1 MRELDVVP
9 KKKEMKVRV
18 QSNAGLA
25 KFLLGPVGR
34 ILVAGLALFTI
45 AGAGVFTY
53 FYAKYAQV
61 IDQKLRVGPFANSAK
76 IYAAPESVAV
86 GDSFTPEDI
95 ANSLRRSGYNESRG
109 NPVGYYQLHLN
120 SIEVFPGTDS
130 YFDQEAGLIRFSGGR
145 ISQIISLQDNTQRSE
160 YQLEPQLITNVSGPN
175 REKRRMVKFGDIPPV
190 LVEAVTSAEDKRFF
204 QHAGFD
210 PLRVIKAAYVDLKTG
225 RKEQGAS
232 TLSMQL
238 ARDLWLDQG
247 KRWTRKLAEMIIT
260 LEIEQRLSKQEIFE
274 DYANDVYLGS
284 RGSFRIH
291 GFGEASEAYLGK
303 DLSQITLPE
312 AAELAGMIQQPGYF
326 DPYRHPDRL
335 QERRNLVLSLMRQN
349 GYIQDRDY
357 ALAVDVPLTVAKS
370 TAQSLEAP
378 YFVDLV
384 NDTVQSKFGDTDLQ
398 SDALRIYTSLD
409 LRLQRAAA
417 EAIRLGM
424 ENVDQQIRKQKR
436 YRGQIGPQAQVA
448 LVALDPHTGEI
459 KALSGGRNYGLSQL
473 DHVLAFRQPGSIF
486 KPFVYAAAMDTGV
499 EGGSHI
505 LTPSSMVDDEP
516 TTFYY
521 EHGTREYKPSNF
533 EHKFYGQVTLREAL
547 AHSLNVATVKV
558 GEMVGFDNVVG
569 MANRAGMNYHIQP
582 TPAVALGSYDITP
595 IEAAGAY
602 TMFANQGAYVKP
614 SFITMIRTSPTS
626 TQDSRTVYKNQPDQ
640 KQVLDPR
647 VAYLMTSMMEE
658 VLRTGTAAGVR
669 AKYNLNFPAAGKTG
683 TSHDGWFAGYTS
695 ELLCVVWVGFD
706 NNDELDLEG
715 AHSAAP
721 IWAEFMKRA
730 LDYREYRDT
739 KPFRAPEGIV
749 TVNIDPQSGFP
760 ATPNCPKTQE
770 EVYIAGTEPVGSC
783 PLHGGR
789 QVITNVA
796 GWELAPQNPSPAGSS
811 GASPASGDDG
821 QLAPGAVARRAAR
834 QNPQQAQNGSGAPSG
849 SAAPPGANGAA
860 KPAANKG
867 EQKKGLLRRLLGVFK

>member
-1 MRELDVVP
+1 M
-9 KKKEMKVRV
+9 
-18 QSNAGLA
+18 
-25 KFLLGPVGR
+25 
-34 ILVAGLALFTI
+34 VAGLALFTI
-45 AGAGVFTY
+45 LGVGVFTF
-53 FYAKYAQV
+53 FYAKYAKV
-61 IDQKLRVGPFANSAK
+61 IDQKLRAGPFANTAK

-86 GDSFTPEDI
+86 GDALTPEDI
-95 ANSLRRSGYNESRG
+95 AASLRRSGYNEQRN
-109 NPVGYYQLHLN
+109 NPVGYYQLHTN

-130 YFDQEAGLIRFSGGR
+130 YFDQEAGLIRFSGGK
-145 ISQIISLQDNTQRSE
+145 ISQIFSLQDNTQRSE

-175 REKRRMVKFGDIPPV
+175 REKRRMVKFGDIPRV

-210 PLRVIKAAYVDLKTG
+210 PLRVIKAAYVDLKSG
-225 RKEQGAS
+225 RKSQGAS

-238 ARDLWLDQG
+238 ARDLWLDQE
-247 KRWTRKLAEMIIT
+247 KRWGRKMAEMIIT

-303 DLSQITLPE
+303 DLSQVTLPE
-312 AAELAGMIQQPGYF
+312 AAQLAGMIQQPGYF

-335 QERRNLVLSLMRQN
+335 KERRNIVLSLMRQN
-349 GYIQDRDY
+349 GYIDEREY
-357 ALAVDVPLTVAKS
+357 ALAADAALTVAKN

-384 NDTVQSKFGDTDLQ
+384 NDTVHDKFGDTDLK
-398 SDALRIYTSLD
+398 SNALRIYTSLD

-417 EAIRLGM
+417 EAVRLGM
-424 ENVDQQIRKQKR
+424 ENVDTLIQKQKR
-436 YRGQIGPQAQVA
+436 FRGHVVPQAQVA

-459 KALSGGRNYGLSQL
+459 KALVGGRNYGMSQL
-473 DHVLAFRQPGSIF
+473 NHVLAFRQPGSVF

-499 EGGSHI
+499 EGGSRI
-505 LTPSSMVDDEP
+505 FTPSTMVVDEP

-533 EHKFYGQVTLREAL
+533 EHQFYGQVTLRTAL
-547 AHSLNVATVKV
+547 AHSLNVATVKL
-558 GEMVGFDNVVG
+558 GETVGFDNVVA

-595 IEAAGAY
+595 LEAAGAY

-614 SFITMIRTSPTS
+614 SFLTMIRTTPATG
-626 TQDSRTVYKNQPDQ
+626 QESRVVYKNQPEP
-640 KQVLDPR
+640 KQVLDQR
-647 VAYLMTSMMEE
+647 VAYLMTSMMQE
-658 VLRTGTAAGVR
+658 VLRSGTAAGVR

-706 NNDELDLEG
+706 DSTELDIAG
-715 AHSAAP
+715 GNGPHGAAP

-730 LDYREYRDT
+730 VTFREYRDT
-739 KPFRAPEGIV
+739 KPFRAPAGIV
-749 TVNIDPQSGFP
+749 SLTIDPQSGFP
-760 ATPNCPKTQE
+760 ATANCPKTQE

-783 PLHGGR
+783 PLHGGH
-789 QVITNVA
+789 QLITNVA
-796 GWELAPQNPSPAGSS
+796 GWDLQPQNPGSS
-811 GASPASGDDG
+811 GGPAPGTVALPPAPANNGQGPRDSASSRAAQKNLENGAPVTAASG
-821 QLAPGAVARRAAR
+821 
-834 QNPQQAQNGSGAPSG
+834 N
-849 SAAPPGANGAA
+849 APPKAD
-860 KPAANKG
+860 ANKG
-867 EQKKGLLRRLLGVFK
+867 EQKKGLLHRLLRVFK

>member
-1 MRELDVVP
+1 
-9 KKKEMKVRV
+9 MKVRV
-18 QSNAGLA
+18 AKNAGLA

-34 ILVAGLALFTI
+34 VLVAGLALFTI
-45 AGAGVFTY
+45 LGVGVFTY
-53 FYAKYAQV
+53 FYAKYGAI
-61 IDQKLRVGPFANSAK
+61 IDQKLRVGPFANAAK
-76 IYAAPESVAV
+76 IYAAPESVAL
-86 GDSFTPEDI
+86 GDNLTPEDI
-95 ANSLRRSGYNESRG
+95 AASLRRSGYNESRG
-109 NPVGYYQLHLN
+109 NPVGYYQLHPN
-120 SIEVFPGTDS
+120 SIEVFPGTES

-160 YQLEPQLITNVSGPN
+160 YQLEPQLITNVAGPN
-175 REKRRMVKFGDIPPV
+175 REKRRMVKFADIPPV
-190 LVEAVTSAEDKRFF
+190 LVEAVTSAEDKHFF

-238 ARDLWLDQG
+238 ARNFWLNQQ
-247 KRWTRKLAEMIIT
+247 KRWGRKMAEMIIT

-303 DLSQITLPE
+303 DLSQITVPE
-312 AAELAGMIQQPGYF
+312 AAQLAGMIQQPGAF

-335 QERRNLVLSLMRQN
+335 KERRNVVLSLMRQN
-349 GYIQDRDY
+349 GYLQDRDY
-357 ALAVDVPLTVAKS
+357 ALAAEAPLTVAKS

-384 NDTVQSKFGDTDLQ
+384 NDTLQSKLGDTDLQ
-398 SDALRIYTSLD
+398 SNALRIYTSLD

-417 EAIRLGM
+417 EAVRLGM
-424 ENVDQQIRKQKR
+424 ENVDQQVRKQR
-436 YRGQIGPQAQVA
+436 RWRGQIVPQAQVA

-459 KALSGGRNYGLSQL
+459 KALAGGRNYGMSQL
-473 DHVLAFRQPGSIF
+473 DHVQAQRQPGSIF
-486 KPFVYAAAMDTGV
+486 KPFVYATALDTGV

-505 LTPSSMVDDEP
+505 LTPSSMVVDEP
-516 TTFYY
+516 TTFWY

-558 GEMVGFDNVVG
+558 GEMVGFDNVVA
-569 MANRAGMNYHIQP
+569 MANRAGLNYRIQP

-595 IEAAGAY
+595 LEAAGAY
-602 TMFANQGAYVKP
+602 TMFANQGIYVKP
-614 SFITMIRTSPTS
+614 SFITMIRSAAAPAS
-626 TQDSRTVYKNQPDQ
+626 QESKVIYKNQPEQ
-640 KQVLDPR
+640 RQALDPR
-647 VAYLMTSMMEE
+647 VAFLMTSMMEE
-658 VLRTGTAAGVR
+658 VLRSGTAAGVR
-669 AKYNLNFPAAGKTG
+669 AKFNLNFPAAGKTG

-706 NNDELDLEG
+706 NNEELDLEG

-721 IWAEFMKRA
+721 VWAEFMKRA
-730 LDYREYRDT
+730 VSFREYRDT
-739 KPFRAPEGIV
+739 KPFRAPDGIV
-749 TVNIDPQSGFP
+749 TLTIDPQSGFA

-783 PLHGGR
+783 PLHGGK
-789 QVITNVA
+789 QLITNVA
-796 GWELAPQNPSPAGSS
+796 GWDVQPQNAPAAA
-811 GASPASGDDG
+811 GATAAAPTDDG
-821 QLAPGAVARRAAR
+821 QLAPADVARRAAR
-834 QNPQQAQNGSGAPSG
+834 QNPQQAR
-849 SAAPPGANGAA
+849 SAAPPPGGGAKAGNTAA
-860 KPAANKG
+860 VKPDTNKS

>member
-1 MRELDVVP
+1 
-9 KKKEMKVRV
+9 MKVRV
-18 QSNAGLA
+18 PTNAGLA

-34 ILVAGLALFTI
+34 VLVAGLALCTI
-45 AGAGVFTY
+45 LGAGVFTY
-53 FYAKYAQV
+53 FYAKYGEI
-61 IDQKLRVGPFANSAK
+61 IDQKLRVGPFANAAQ

-86 GDSFTPEDI
+86 GDTLAPEDI
-95 ANSLRRSGYNESRG
+95 AASLRRSGYNESRG
-109 NPVGYYQLHLN
+109 NPVGYYQLHPS
-120 SIEVFPGTDS
+120 SIEVFPGTES
-130 YFDQEAGLIRFSGGR
+130 YFDQEAGLIRFSGGK
-145 ISQIISLQDNTQRSE
+145 ISQIISLQDNTQRNE
-160 YQLEPQLITNVSGPN
+160 YQLEPQLITNISGPN
-175 REKRRMVKFGDIPPV
+175 REKRRMVKFADIPEV
-190 LVEAVTSAEDKRFF
+190 LVEAVTSAEDKHFF

-210 PLRVIKAAYVDLKTG
+210 PLRVIKAAYVDLKKG

-238 ARDLWLDQG
+238 ARDFWLDQG
-247 KRWTRKLAEMIIT
+247 KRWGRKFAEMIIT

-312 AAELAGMIQQPGYF
+312 AAELAGMIQQPGFF
-326 DPYRHPDRL
+326 DPFRHPERL
-335 QERRNLVLSLMRQN
+335 KDRRNLVLSLMRQN

-357 ALAVDVPLTVAKS
+357 AVATETPLTVAKS

-384 NDTVQSKFGDTDLQ
+384 NDTVQSKLGDTDLQ
-398 SDALRIYTSLD
+398 SNALRIYTSLD

-417 EAIRLGM
+417 EAVRLGM
-424 ENVDQQIRKQKR
+424 ENVDQLVRKQKR
-436 YRGQIGPQAQVA
+436 WRGQIVPQAQVA

-459 KALSGGRNYGLSQL
+459 KALAGGRNYGVSQL
-473 DHVLAFRQPGSIF
+473 DHVMAERQPGSIF
-486 KPFVYAAAMDTGV
+486 KPFVYATALDTGV
-499 EGGSHI
+499 EGGSRI
-505 LTPSSMVDDEP
+505 LTPSTMVLDEP

-533 EHKFYGQVTLREAL
+533 EHQFYGQVTLRTAL

-558 GEMVGFDNVVG
+558 GEMVGFDNVVA
-569 MANRAGMNYHIQP
+569 MANRAGMNYRIQP
-582 TPAVALGSYDITP
+582 TPAVALGSYVITP
-595 IEAAGAY
+595 LEAAGAY
-602 TMFANQGAYVKP
+602 TMFANHGIYVKP
-614 SFITMIRTSPTS
+614 SFITMIRSAAAAV
-626 TQDSRTVYKNQPDQ
+626 TQDTKVIYKNQPEQ
-640 KQVLDPR
+640 RQALDPR

-658 VLRTGTAAGVR
+658 VLRSGTAAGVR
-669 AKYNLNFPAAGKTG
+669 AKFNLNFPAAGKTG

-706 NNDELDLEG
+706 NNEELDLEG

-730 LDYREYRDT
+730 VGLREYRDT
-739 KPFRAPEGIV
+739 KPFRAPDGIV
-749 TVNIDPQSGFP
+749 SLVIDPQSGYP

-783 PLHGGR
+783 PLHGGH
-789 QVITNVA
+789 QVTTNVA
-796 GWELAPQNPSPAGSS
+796 GWDVQPQPAGGAAAAAGDPGALAPS
-811 GASPASGDDG
+811 
-821 QLAPGAVARRAAR
+821 AVARRAAR
-834 QNPQQAQNGSGAPSG
+834 QNPQPAQNVTAPVGGGAP
-849 SAAPPGANGAA
+849 AGAA
-860 KPAANKG
+860 AAVKPGTNKS
-867 EQKKGLLRRLLGVFK
+867 EQKKGLLHRLLGVFK